1 MPSEEQN
8 SQANVQNLILENVP
22 EIIYFV
28 EVNGDSARGVVKF
41 VSPSV
46 EEIVGYTRDEF
57 IKNAALWISII
68 HPGDVHAVQRQT
80 EEMFKKKPRVPRR
93 YRLRHKVTGEYI
105 CIEDRLSLVI
115 DGNGRT
121 TGYVGVAREAEREFG
136 EIEQRFKAQ
145 FDGFPLPTYT
155 WKIQG
160 EQIVLVGYNVAAS
173 RVMGQYVQQLLGR
186 SAREIYPGMPDILED
201 FGRCLSTKGA
211 IHRERAHRFRSSGD
225 VREMAVDYVFV
236 PPDIIMVHTEDITE
250 RKQAEQELQKLSRVV
265 QQTADIVF
273 ITDRNGL
280 IEYVN
285 PAFEKTT
292 GYMRE
297 EVMGKTSRI
306 LKSGEHPASFY
317 ERLWKTILDGLPFH
331 SVLINKKKDGTTY
344 FEDKTITPLRAEDGT
359 ITHFVSTG
367 KDVTEQTKAA
377 ELLRQSEEKQRLVL
391 SNMHEIV
398 YSIRFEEGNFL
409 TGTVDFVNDP
419 VEDILGFSAEEF
431 RMNPRLWLELLHPGD
446 LAAVREST

>member
-80 EEMFKKKPRVPRR
+80 EEMFAKKTRVSRR

-297 EVMGKTSRI
+297 EVMGKT
-306 LKSGEHPASFY
+306 
-317 ERLWKTILDGLPFH
+317 
-331 SVLINKKKDGTTY
+331 
-344 FEDKTITPLRAEDGT
+344 
-359 ITHFVSTG
+359 
-367 KDVTEQTKAA
+367 
-377 ELLRQSEEKQRLVL
+377 
-391 SNMHEIV
+391 
-398 YSIRFEEGNFL
+398 
-409 TGTVDFVNDP
+409 
-419 VEDILGFSAEEF
+419 
-431 RMNPRLWLELLHPGD
+431 
-446 LAAVREST
+446 